1 MKQWNKKIPMM
12 KECCEC
18 KENKYSADFLPDNN
32 KFGKSSIMEICWDCF
47 KDYVDWSDTNQVYDV
62 MRWLNIPMVLDEWT
76 NLYDT
81 LGDDAMASYVKLFG
95 KEKYEIT
102 DWTAVDLRWKR
113 AVANGDALSDVAAIV
128 AERVKEL
135 KLKWG
140 PSLEIEDYIALETF
154 YQNMASTNDLS
165 TEDKRDRV
173 RKAARLSLLLD
184 KALMSGDTDTIKKL
198 NDSYTKFMKECDFE
212 SSRIIDVS
220 SVQSMAELGVLL
232 EGRGYKF
239 NFYNW
244 QPQDKVDETIQNI
257 QDHNRALVLGEP
269 NLTEML
275 EDKLREAKMGT
286 EQLAVSLGYADM
298 PTSLDSDFDASDED
312 KVMEVIDDDLEG
324 ST

>member
-1 MKQWNKKIPMM
+1 MKLWNKKTPMM
-12 KECCEC
+12 KDCCEC
-18 KENKYSADFLPDNN
+18 KESKYPEDFLPDHN
-32 KFGKSSIMEICWDCF
+32 KFGKSTIMEMCWDCF
-47 KDYVDWSDTNQVYDV
+47 KGYVDWSDTNEAYDI

-81 LGDDAMASYVKLFG
+81 LGDDAMFAYVKLFG
-95 KEKYEIT
+95 HGKYDIT
-102 DWTAVDLRWKR
+102 NWTAVDLRWKR
-113 AVANGDALSDVAAIV
+113 AVSTGDALNDIASITS
-128 AERVKEL
+128 ERVKEL

-140 PSLEIEDYIALETF
+140 ATLEMEDYISLETF

-184 KALMSGDTDTIKKL
+184 KALMSGETDNIKKL

-212 SSRIIDVS
+212 SSRIIDIS
-220 SVQSMAELGVLL
+220 SIQSMAELGVLI
-232 EGRGYKF
+232 ETRGYKF

-257 QDHNRALVLGEP
+257 QEHNRTLVLGEP

-275 EDKLREAKMGT
+275 EDKLRQAKMGDD
-286 EQLAVSLGYADM
+286 QLAVSLGYAEI
-298 PTSLDSDFDASDED
+298 PTSMDSDFDASDEE
-312 KVMEVIDDDLEG
+312 KTMEVVNDDMEG